1 MKLATFD
8 NDRVG
13 IVTGER
19 IIDVTD
25 QVRALPHSSGVSTM
39 RALIQNWPV
48 SGGALT
54 EFAAGV
60 SRDLSEVQLQV
71 PVPDPTKIIAAPVNY
86 ADHMNEMNESS
97 HVSSLGI
104 FLKAPS
110 SLLAHDGIIQ
120 LPYTD
125 RRFDQEGE
133 LALIVGRR
141 ARHVSVDDALDYVF
155 GYTGL
160 LDITMRG
167 GEDRSTR
174 KSFETFTPMGPWLV
188 TSDEFGSP
196 EDVDLQ
202 CSVSGRM
209 RQKANTCD
217 LIWGVAKLLAYVS
230 SVMTLEPGDVIT
242 TGTPAGVG
250 PINDGDEIELQ
261 LSGIGRLAVAV
272 RAANAVPCPTN
283 GAGKGPVP
291 PPPPA

>member
-1 MKLATFD
+1 MRLATFD
-8 NDRVG
+8 DDRVG
-13 IVTGER
+13 IINQEQIV
-19 IIDVTD
+19 DVTD
-25 QVRALPHSSGVSTM
+25 VVRAFQPSAGMSTM
-39 RALIQNWPV
+39 RALIQNWPALQEQLV
-48 SGGALT
+48 GQVQGAQGL
-54 EFAAGV
+54 EAV
-60 SRDLSEVQLQV
+60 RLQP

-86 ADHMNEMNESS
+86 MDHMSEMNEDS
-97 HVSSLGI
+97 HVSSLGF

-110 SLLAHDGIIQ
+110 SLLAPEGTVE

-133 LALIVGRR
+133 LALIIGRK
-141 ARHVSVDDALDYVF
+141 ARNVSEDEALDYVF

-196 EDVDLQ
+196 TDVDLQ
-202 CSVSGRM
+202 CSVSGQI
-209 RQKANTCD
+209 RQKANTSD
-217 LIWGVAKLLAYVS
+217 LIWGVAKLVSYAS
-230 SVMTLEPGDVIT
+230 SVTTLEPGDVIT

-250 PINDGDEIELQ
+250 PIKDGDSIELE
-261 LSGIGRLAVAV
+261 LSGVGRLTVQV
-272 RAANAVPCPTN
+272 SAANAVACPTK

-291 PPPPA
+291 PPPLA